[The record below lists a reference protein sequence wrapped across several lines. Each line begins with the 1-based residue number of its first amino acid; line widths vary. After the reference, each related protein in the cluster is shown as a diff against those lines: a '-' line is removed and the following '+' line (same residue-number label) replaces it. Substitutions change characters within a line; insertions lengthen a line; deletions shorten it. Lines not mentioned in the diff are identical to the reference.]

1 MGIRE
6 MLPRGYRSYISEGIE
21 EEISKIGEN
30 REVIEGIFRDNIELM
45 RDYCGG
51 DVKQYL
57 SGVKYCAYRLLGISR
72 CESWCRVFPE
82 REARCRGKGGS
93 EEEIRKR
100 IKNNAD
106 AYNGTKLI
114 SEIMG
119 RSLVPSWIINAP
131 YYQEGIE
138 KLVEIIR
145 DDSVRNGMVKVK
157 ACEALIAAT
166 KRPEVVEQRV
176 EIKGG
181 DGIGEGMLDELRK
194 VTEELADKIREGIRM
209 DGKVL
214 KEVTEMELSKCE
226 DGSYE

>member
-1 MGIRE
+1 MV
-6 MLPRGYRSYISEGIE
+6 PRGYRSYITEKVE
-21 EEISKIGEN
+21 EEVSSIGEN
-30 REVIEGIFRDNIELM
+30 KEVIEGIFRDNIELM
-45 RDYCGG
+45 KSYCDG

-57 SGVKYCAYRLLGISR
+57 NGVKYCAYRLLGISR
-72 CESWCRVFPE
+72 VESWCRVFPE

-106 AYNGTKLI
+106 AYNGTKLVN
-114 SEIMG
+114 EIMG

-166 KRPEVVEQRV
+166 KRPEVIEQRI
-176 EIKGG
+176 EINNGG
-181 DGIGEGMLDELRK
+181 EVGDRMLEELRQ
-194 VTEELADKIREGIRM
+194 VTEELAEKIREEVRGN
-209 DGKVL
+209 GKLL
-214 KEVTEMELSKCE
+214 KEVTEMELSKGE
-226 DGSYE
+226 DGIYE